1 MITTH
6 GLSRLGG
13 GILVCLFA
21 LLAFVGPELAPF
33 SPHEWVGAP
42 FEAPSPRHWLGTDD
56 MGHDLWTLFLHGARH
71 SLLTALPAAAGAVL
85 IGALIGASAGYLGGR
100 WDFLAMRLID
110 VQLAMPTLPLV
121 LVAAFYA
128 GPDRGTLI
136 AVLAFAL
143 WARCSRE
150 LRPQA
155 VVLRDADFIV
165 AERAMGAAEGNIL
178 IRHVCPVLAPL
189 LWAQF
194 ANVLHHAVLLES
206 TLGFLGLGDPQWPS
220 WGQTLYYANARA
232 AFLGD
237 AWLWWV
243 LPPGLAIGLLVLSF
257 ALLGTGR
264 PRGAGLSVAH
274 VPETPPPFD
283 APASASLLEVRQL
296 RVAYTNG
303 SQSRNVLHGLNLTVA
318 PGEVLGIAGVSGGG
332 KTSLVHTLLGLLP
345 PEARVNAGAA
355 WFNGEELLRMPEKRR
370 RRQRGEGIAWVPQA
384 AMQSLNPVRSVGSQ
398 LMEVARLSGCHSGD
412 IHTAVID
419 AMAQVD
425 LPPHLLKVYPHE
437 LAGGMRQRVVIA
449 MALLR
454 HPKLLLA
461 DEPGTGLDSAR
472 EQGILGL
479 LTRLCRTHQM
489 ALLLI
494 SHDLGLLSR
503 YSDRL
508 AIMEGGVIVETAPT
522 RELLMAPASAAGH
535 ALVVAARPYR
545 KCPRGRTESATA
557 VMRFRAVDFQYA
569 SGAGLHGFSLEVHGG
584 ECVGLVG
591 PSGAGKSTVARLA
604 LGLLHPARGT
614 VELLGRDLAGLHG
627 AVLRHYRR
635 EARFIFQDPY
645 SALPFHRRV
654 RDIVAEPLRLAGVAR
669 RERLNPVRAA
679 LVDAGLERPADYLD
693 RYVDSLSGGER
704 QRVALA
710 RALIGRPR
718 LIVADEPTSM
728 LDAPVKRVWLER
740 LDALHREHALAVL
753 LITHDLS
760 VAFAF
765 CDRIAVIEEGRLT
778 RVFAPDEMTVGEE
791 TASLRPGVPHQSDNP
806 LTAQGGT

>member
-1 MITTH
+1 MNTTH

-21 LLAFVGPELAPF
+21 LLAFAAPELVPF
-33 SPHEWVGAP
+33 SPHEWVGTP

-71 SLLTALPAAAGAVL
+71 ALLTALPAAAGAVL
-85 IGALIGASAGYLGGR
+85 IGTLIGASAGYLGGR
-100 WDFLAMRLID
+100 WDFAAMRLID
-110 VQLAMPTLPLV
+110 VQLALPTLPLV

-128 GPDRGTLI
+128 GADRRTLI
-136 AVLAFAL
+136 GVLAFSL
-143 WARCSRE
+143 WARCARE
-150 LRPQA
+150 LRPQVA
-155 VVLRDADFIV
+155 VLRDADFIV
-165 AERAMGAAEGNIL
+165 AERAMGAAEGDIL
-178 IRHVCPVLAPL
+178 IRHVCPVMAPL

-194 ANVLHHAVLLES
+194 ANALHHAVLLES
-206 TLGFLGLGDPQWPS
+206 ALGFLGLEDPQWPG

-274 VPETPPPFD
+274 VPGTPPPFD

-303 SQSRNVLHGLNLTVA
+303 SQSRDVLHGLDLTVA

-345 PEARVNAGAA
+345 PEGRVDAGAA

-370 RRQRGEGIAWVPQA
+370 RRQRGDGIAWVPQA
-384 AMQSLNPVRSVGSQ
+384 AMESLNPVRSVGSQ
-398 LMEVARLSGCHSGD
+398 LMEVARLSGCRSRD

-425 LPPHLLKVYPHE
+425 LPSHLLKVHPRE
-437 LAGGMRQRVVIA
+437 LSGGMRQRVVIA

-454 HPKLLLA
+454 RPMLVLA
-461 DEPGTGLDSAR
+461 DEPTSGLDATR
-472 EQGILGL
+472 AQEILQL
-479 LTRLCRTHQM
+479 ITRLCRTRQM

-522 RELLMAPASAAGH
+522 PVLLSAPASSAGQS
-535 ALVVAARPYR
+535 LVAAARPYR
-545 KCPRGRTESATA
+545 KHTSGKTRGA
-557 VMRFRAVDFQYA
+557 VAVLQLRSVDFQYA
-569 SGAGLHGFSLEVHGG
+569 SGAGLHSFSLEVHGG

-591 PSGAGKSTVARLA
+591 PSGAGKSTIARLA
-604 LGLLHPARGT
+604 LGLLRPARGT
-614 VELLGRDLAGLHG
+614 VEFLGRDWAGLRG
-627 AVLRHYRR
+627 AALRNHRR
-635 EARFIFQDPY
+635 GAGFVFQDPY
-645 SALPFHRRV
+645 AALPFHRRV
-654 RDIVAEPLRLAGVAR
+654 VDIVAEPLRLAGVAR
-669 RERLNPVRAA
+669 RERLTLAVAA
-679 LVDAGLERPADYLD
+679 LADAGLEPAADFLD

-728 LDAPVKRVWLER
+728 LDAPVKRLWLER

-765 CDRIAVIEEGRLT
+765 CDRVAVVEEGRLT
-778 RVFAPDEMTVGEE
+778 GVFAPGEMTVREE

-806 LTAQGGT
+806 LTAQSVC